1 MTAVP
6 AEQSRAGYTLLTLRA
21 AGAHLGFGAF
31 ALSRSLL
38 WPSSTCAHSTFF
50 TNYHTTDLHVSY
62 SDVQGEITVLIAYL
76 SCLTSCSES
85 GWRRRTSVLRNAG
98 IRMQNNHKTFEFW
111 VHRQGT
117 ICFIATTLY
126 DQNLCKS
133 RLLEM
138 HRFLFFNVLQR
149 GNSSSFLV

>member
-31 ALSRSLL
+31 ALARSLL

-76 SCLTSCSES
+76 SCLTSCSEI
-85 GWRRRTSVLRNAG
+85 WMEEKNFCVKECWHQNAK
-98 IRMQNNHKTFEFW
+98 Q
-111 VHRQGT
+111 
-117 ICFIATTLY
+117 
-126 DQNLCKS
+126 S
-133 RLLEM
+133 
-138 HRFLFFNVLQR
+138 
-149 GNSSSFLV
+149 